1 MSLSA
6 QSLISIGFS
15 ALVMTSLALWIHA
28 ARGGVP
34 PLSRLSRAVPQQPV
48 PWSLVDLAVVLGF
61 LLGVQVC
68 VQSLVLRN
76 LDLQAGFD
84 LMKLEPSARVAL
96 VWGAS
101 FSTTVGTTLG
111 LLWIRSR
118 YLDGAQRLVGD
129 LSRWKEDLIIGSLAF
144 IMLAPP
150 LLILQLVLTQL
161 FPSKHPLIDLV
172 LNNPEPR
179 YLWASGVAA
188 VIVAP
193 IFEEI
198 QFRVLLQGWLQTVA
212 RVEIPVDRWVF
223 GSPTRPGSIG
233 SDLVV
238 SETGTATGT
247 TQASDPATRDG
258 SREAPS
264 TYESKAPA
272 IWPMFVGAF
281 FFAAAH
287 MSHGPDPI
295 PLFFLALG
303 LGWLYRAT
311 GRVLPSIVVHFL
323 LNLWTLFVLLAT
335 IYGDAT

>member
-1 MSLSA
+1 MSISA

-34 PLSRLSRAVPQQPV
+34 PLSRLCRAAPQRPV

-84 LMKLEPSARVAL
+84 LMKMEPGVRVAL
-96 VWGAS
+96 VWGSS

-118 YLDGAQRLVGD
+118 YVDGMKRLVGD
-129 LSRWKEDLIIGSLAF
+129 LTRWKEDLIVGSLAF
-144 IMLAPP
+144 ILMAPP
-150 LLILQLVLTQL
+150 LLVMQLVLTQI

-172 LNNPEPR
+172 LNSPEPR

-188 VIVAP
+188 VVVAP
-193 IFEEI
+193 MFEEI

-212 RVEIPVDRWVF
+212 RPEIPVDRWIF
-223 GSPTRPGSIG
+223 GAPTRAGSIG
-233 SDLVV
+233 SDLSTPAI
-238 SETGTATGT
+238 SE
-247 TQASDPATRDG
+247 SPAG
-258 SREAPS
+258 SEIVAQTFEPR
-264 TYESKAPA
+264 APA

-281 FFAAAH
+281 FFAIAH

-311 GRVLPSIVVHFL
+311 GRILPSIVVHFL

-335 IYGDAT
+335 IYGA